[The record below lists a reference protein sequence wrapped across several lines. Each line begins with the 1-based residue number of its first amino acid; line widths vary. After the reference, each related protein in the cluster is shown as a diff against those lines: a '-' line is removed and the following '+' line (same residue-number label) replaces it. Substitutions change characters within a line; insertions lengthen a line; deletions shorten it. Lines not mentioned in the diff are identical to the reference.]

1 MNVPTAWC
9 ACSIFGIL
17 ALLLP
22 ALSPA
27 NAPTAQGKSLYI
39 LYRCPSPKVLYTNAI
54 TAQDARAR
62 HCQYVEINPRWV
74 EVSSDDDASAYIDKQ
89 TIKRHGHNVEA
100 WLEIIY
106 TEPTATTD
114 RYPARQYQN
123 ETDLAVYNCAERTS
137 ATIEILRYA
146 NADKSGEVVETWSIP
161 KSMAAFSG
169 VAPQTIGERAFTYL
183 CNNDH
188 HKAGST

>member
-1 MNVPTAWC
+1 MNVPIARR
-9 ACSIFGIL
+9 ACSIVGIL
-17 ALLLP
+17 ALFLP
-22 ALSPA
+22 ALFPA
-27 NAPTAQGKSLYI
+27 YAQTAQGKSLYT
-39 LYRCPSPKVLYTNAI
+39 LYRCPGPKVLYTNAI

-74 EVSSDDDASAYIDKQ
+74 KISSDEDTSAYIDKQ

-106 TEPTATTD
+106 TEPTAMTD

-137 ATIEILRYA
+137 ATIEILRYT
-146 NADKSGEVVETWSIP
+146 NADKSGGIVETWSIP
-161 KSMAAFSG
+161 KSMATFSG
-169 VAPQTIGERAFTYL
+169 VAPQTIGERAFAYL
-183 CNNDH
+183 CKGDN